1 MGAAWSRCAWPIRP
15 QPSAPRTRLTPMGSS
30 EISTTTEHRLV
41 VQDAGRAIVDVVR
54 SLDGAG
60 LMPEWL
66 TVREPT
72 LDDVF
77 SN

>member
-1 MGAAWSRCAWPIRP
+1 M
-15 QPSAPRTRLTPMGSS
+15 T
-30 EISTTTEHRLV
+30 

-77 SN
+77 LQLTGRRADEAGEAGEYQTTDAGRDGSRREAKRGAA